1 MKTKYSIIFLS
12 LISIIVFFS
21 ACKYEEGPF
30 ISLRSK
36 EKRLIGLWELNELK
50 INDVSYLSYYNTDT
64 AYLRFSINLYSENM
78 FMSLV
83 KDSRISPQMAN
94 GAVELVEN
102 KSKLR
107 FILKRN
113 VAYLPNTEVVFNLL
127 PVLEEEH
134 DWTILKLKNNNFTLS
149 LSDNDSL
156 YYLDFLLLEDYVME

>member
-1 MKTKYSIIFLS
+1 MKNKIAVFFLS
-12 LISIIVFFS
+12 LISIIMFFS

-50 INDVSYLSYYNTDT
+50 IDDVSYMSYYNSDT
-64 AYLRFSINLYSENM
+64 AYLRFSINLYTENIY
-78 FMSLV
+78 MSLV

-94 GAVELVEN
+94 GAVEFVEN

-107 FILKRN
+107 FGLKRN
-113 VAYLPNTEVVFNLL
+113 VAYLPETEAVFTLL

-134 DWTILKLKNNNFTLS
+134 DWSILQLKNNNFTLS
-149 LSDNDSL
+149 LSSNDTL

>member
-1 MKTKYSIIFLS
+1 
-12 LISIIVFFS
+12 VFFS

>member
-1 MKTKYSIIFLS
+1 MKNKISIIFLS
-12 LISIIVFFS
+12 LISIIVFLS
-21 ACKYEEGPF
+21 ACKYEEGPL

-50 INDVSYLSYYNTDT
+50 IDDVSYLSYYNTDT
-64 AYLRFSINLYSENM
+64 AYLRFSINLYTENIY
-78 FMSLV
+78 MSLV

-94 GAVELVEN
+94 GSVEFVDA

-107 FILKRN
+107 FGLKRN
-113 VAYLPNTEVVFNLL
+113 VSYLPETETVFTLL

-134 DWTILKLKNNNFTLS
+134 DWSILKLKNNNFTLS
-149 LSDNDSL
+149 LSSNDTL